1 MNTLED
7 RVRSALRARAEDF
20 SADPDAW
27 LRLAARRRAGRRR
40 RAALL
45 RWRWPAAFLIPA
57 AAAAAVVATVVAAVT
72 VAGVAGRPTS
82 STGAAGPG
90 TSRSVVTPTFGPD

>member
-27 LRLAARRRAGRRR
+27 LRLAARRRAGRKR
-40 RAALL
+40 RAGLL
-45 RWRWPAAFLIPA
+45 RRGWPTAFLIPA
-57 AAAAAVVATVVAAVT
+57 ALDFAA
-72 VAGVAGRPTS
+72 
-82 STGAAGPG
+82 STEDALPG
-90 TSRSVVTPTFGPD
+90 

>member
-20 SADPDAW
+20 SAEPDAW
-27 LRLAARRRAGRRR
+27 LRLAARRRSGRRR
-40 RAALL
+40 RAGVL
-45 RWRWPAAFLIPA
+45 RRRWPTAFLIPA

-72 VAGVAGRPTS
+72 VAGVAWAPAPWPKPERAPTYQL
-82 STGAAGPG
+82 
-90 TSRSVVTPTFGPD
+90 